1 MPRLNTVRS
10 FADQVMALKGE
21 EEWETFLDVLIS
33 NSRDYQHELKQELE
47 YGVAAEREAEIG
59 LILKACKTHDH
70 NILTLIQ
77 ANRRP

>member
-33 NSRDYQHELKQELE
+33 NSRDYQHGLKQELE
-47 YGVAAEREAEIG
+47 YGVEPDREVEIG
-59 LILKACKTHDH
+59 LMLKACKSHDQ
-70 NILTLIQ
+70 NILKLIQ
-77 ANRRP
+77 ANRRS